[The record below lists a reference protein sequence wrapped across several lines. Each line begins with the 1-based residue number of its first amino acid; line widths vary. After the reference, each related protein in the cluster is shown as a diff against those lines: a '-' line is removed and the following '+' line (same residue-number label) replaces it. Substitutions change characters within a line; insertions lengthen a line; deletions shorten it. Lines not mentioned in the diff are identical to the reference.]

1 MEFTFETVVDDVK
14 TSVVKKDTCQL
25 SGELTVDGT
34 DIKVGVTF
42 TADDADVFDKM
53 FDGVGRIVTFAV
65 VENAQKALGSY
76 GADGVYGA
84 DEVEEVYPS

>member
-34 DIKVGVTF
+34 DMKVGVTF
-42 TADDADVFDKM
+42 TADDADVFDRM
-53 FDGVGRIVTFAV
+53 FDGVGRTVTFAV
-65 VENAQKALGSY
+65 VENVQKSLDSY
-76 GADGVYGA
+76 DPE
-84 DEVEEVYPS
+84 EVEEDISLVE

>member
-25 SGELTVDGT
+25 SGELTFDGT
-34 DIKVGVTF
+34 DMKVGVTF

-53 FDGVGRIVTFAV
+53 FDGVGRTVTFAV
-65 VENAQKALGSY
+65 VENAQKSLGSY
-76 GADGVYGA
+76 DA
-84 DEVEEVYPS
+84 DEVEDDISLVE

>member
-25 SGELTVDGT
+25 SGELTLGGT
-34 DIKVGVTF
+34 DMKVGVTF
-42 TADDADVFDKM
+42 TADDADVFDRM

-65 VENAQKALGSY
+65 IENSQKSLDSY
-76 GADGVYGA
+76 DA
-84 DEVEEVYPS
+84 DEVGDDISLVE